1 MLCILALTFLCE
13 TVFCGRLKE
22 GIESVMGCQ
31 FARASPLE
39 VVNYFKSFNCP
50 RMHPWCF
57 LTLIHTKS
65 PFRRTHW
72 INWALWK
79 SVPYKLY
86 QFTYLIS
93 CFFLFFFNSLF
104 FPVFFITDWKPIKQK
119 LCVWDIISFHSLL
132 LSRYS
137 LTSLSLQVVP
147 TAVQSTLFLACLPI
161 HEPSPNTTVK
171 WEVLRKD
178 FNC

>member
-13 TVFCGRLKE
+13 TVFCGRLKG

-31 FARASPLE
+31 IARALPLE

-57 LTLIHTKS
+57 LTLIPTKS
-65 PFRRTHW
+65 PFIRTHW

-86 QFTYLIS
+86 QFTSNKLFLP
-93 CFFLFFFNSLF
+93 FFFFFFYSLFFFP
-104 FPVFFITDWKPIKQK
+104 PVFLITDWKPIKQK

-171 WEVLRKD
+171 
-178 FNC
+178 